1 MSEEKEIPVIEQFV
15 KNRAKFEW
23 ALLTVIVAFVSNY
36 FITGEELPPSMMDLF
51 TICVIAYVFIFSLD
65 VTLPVIKAVLE
76 VWSAKKPPLWVEPV
90 LLIAEN
96 QMKLLE
102 SLPLAICPFK
112 EGFPPIVERP
122 DRGTP

>member
-1 MSEEKEIPVIEQFV
+1 MSKEDNPPVIEEFV

-23 ALLTVIVAFVSNY
+23 ALLSVIVAFVSNY
-36 FITGEELPPSMMDLF
+36 FITGKELPPSMMDLF

-65 VTLPVIKAVLE
+65 VTLPVLKAVLE
-76 VWSAKKPPLWVEPV
+76 VWSAKKPPSWVEPV

-102 SLPLAICPFK
+102 SLPLAICPLRK
-112 EGFPPIVERP
+112 VAQHGYRSHNLK
-122 DRGTP
+122 